1 MALGEM
7 VVDKMPGIGDRTEPL
22 PLLGRIVIGAC
33 AGGYIARRSRGGV
46 VAGAILGA
54 TSAFITAHM
63 ATQTRKELDIPTGAG
78 GLLEDSLVVALGSL
92 MTANGS
98 HRSSR
103 LV

>member
-22 PLLGRIVIGAC
+22 PLMGRIVIGAC
-33 AGGYIARRSRGGV
+33 AGGYIARRSPGGV

-54 TSAFITAHM
+54 TSACITAHV
-63 ATQTRKELDIPTGAG
+63 ATRMRNELDMPTGAG

-92 MTANGS
+92 ATAGGPY
-98 HRSSR
+98 RRSR